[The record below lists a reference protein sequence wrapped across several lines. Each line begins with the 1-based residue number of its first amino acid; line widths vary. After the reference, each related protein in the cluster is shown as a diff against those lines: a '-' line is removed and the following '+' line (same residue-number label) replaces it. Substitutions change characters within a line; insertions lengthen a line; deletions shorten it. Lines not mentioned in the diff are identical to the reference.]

1 MEDETRCKTD
11 SRTRHLP
18 MRILAQAQNLLK
30 ALGGFVFMTAKWLHR
45 SDKWSRPVLWVSLG
59 CTVALSIAMAC
70 TQSMSQ
76 TATAVSQAP
85 EDQAP
90 VHPQQV
96 SEVAESIFQSLP
108 SEAPAEIKAPAQIK
122 DPKEQLHPE
131 HFEPP
136 LEPQLI
142 PEESISEPY
151 FIV

>member
-1 MEDETRCKTD
+1 
-11 SRTRHLP
+11 

-30 ALGGFVFMTAKWLHR
+30 ALAGFVFMTAEWLHR
-45 SDKWSRPVLWVSLG
+45 SDKWSRPALWVSLG

-70 TQSMSQ
+70 TQSVTQ
-76 TATAVSQAP
+76 TAAAASQAP

-90 VHPQQV
+90 VHPHQV

-122 DPKEQLHPE
+122 DSKEKLHPE

-136 LEPQLI
+136 LEPPFI
-142 PEESISEPY
+142 PEETVSEVY